1 VEKHSINDCGVITDP
16 EEIRFTIGHTTFRI
30 RYAKL
35 ADGFYRIGANVTS
48 PMCGIG
54 CAPNIDGEKYK
65 TLEEALRSALDII
78 ERYCMRNGVK
88 CDGLR
93 ENAYGFFSPDLF

>member
-65 TLEEALRSALDII
+65 TLEKALKDELDNI
-78 ERYCMRNGVK
+78 EKYCKGNNLA
-88 CDGLR
+88 CDRLR
-93 ENAYGFFSPDLF
+93 QKAYDFLMPSLF